1 MASTPDALIRQWFE
15 QLWNQGDPG
24 AIDRMLSPDS
34 KVYGLTPDGQPIVG
48 PAAFRSFYDQFRA
61 GFSQL
66 RVTVE
71 RTVTEGNLVAA
82 HCHCTGTHDG
92 PFLGKAPT
100 HNPVDFRG
108 MVIVRVAN
116 GQFAEGWNTF
126 DFLTCYQQIDLLP
139 ALEGQA

>member
-1 MASTPDALIRQWFE
+1 MASTPL
-15 QLWNQGDPG
+15 
-24 AIDRMLSPDS
+24 
-34 KVYGLTPDGQPIVG
+34 GQPIVG

-100 HNPVDFRG
+100 HSPVDFRG
-108 MVIVRVAN
+108 LVIVRIAN
-116 GQFAEGWNTF
+116 GKFVEGWNTF

-139 ALEGQA
+139 ALEGQT